1 MKKKTRLTFDDRINL
16 QAAIA
21 KGISLRD
28 ACKLLKKNRTTI
40 YRELTHYYYVKT
52 FTQSCA
58 HCVKEEECRKNK
70 YETRIG
76 KPKCPEF
83 EAIRCEKIK
92 KYPYVCNGCSLNSYC
107 KHDKRYYDCSKAE
120 AMSLNNRV
128 STRKRKLISS
138 NDISIINNI
147 VSPLIKEKGQSI
159 HHVYISHPILGKIC
173 SERTIRRLIYDRY
186 LDVKAHDLPRYVRF
200 EHKKEYDYRIRES
213 KVANIERM
221 FQRTYTDFLNFTKRN
236 PNLSVVQYDSVIG
249 QIDDKQAIL
258 TITFPKERF
267 QFGRLIR
274 KSSPDSVQSVMNWL
288 FKLVGYETAK
298 EMFKVN
304 LADNGIE
311 FSYFHKLEQLDVRV
325 YFTNPYR
332 STDKA
337 ACERNHEFIRYI
349 IPKGVTLDNLTQDEV
364 NLMFSHINS
373 YIRKSNQNKTPYELI
388 VERFGPEFVE
398 LIGIKRVDPNDVILK
413 PKLLKNK

>member
-1 MKKKTRLTFDDRINL
+1 M
-16 QAAIA
+16 
-21 KGISLRD
+21 
-28 ACKLLKKNRTTI
+28 
-40 YRELTHYYYVKT
+40 
-52 FTQSCA
+52 
-58 HCVKEEECRKNK
+58 
-70 YETRIG
+70 
-76 KPKCPEF
+76 
-83 EAIRCEKIK
+83 
-92 KYPYVCNGCSLNSYC
+92 
-107 KHDKRYYDCSKAE
+107 
-120 AMSLNNRV
+120 
-128 STRKRKLISS
+128 
-138 NDISIINNI
+138 
-147 VSPLIKEKGQSI
+147 
-159 HHVYISHPILGKIC
+159 
-173 SERTIRRLIYDRY
+173 
-186 LDVKAHDLPRYVRF
+186 RF

-274 KSSPDSVQSVMNWL
+274 KSSPDSMQSVMNWL

-332 STDKA
+332 FTDKA

-398 LIGIKRVDPNDVILK
+398 LIGIKRIDPNDVILK